1 MNILITNI
9 GRKIYFVEFLS
20 KINKN
25 LNIHLADND
34 ILSASLHHIKTKNH
48 KIPLVSE
55 GGKKYFN
62 SIKKIV
68 IKNKINLII
77 PLTNYDLKILSL
89 NKEEMKKYRCDV
101 LVSSYSLIKKLLDKK
116 STYNF
121 CRKKNIIVP
130 KTFFNLKQSKSS
142 NVNLFIK
149 KDRFGNSSS
158 GFEII
163 KNLKKHHFKKNS
175 IVQELINGDELNFDI
190 LNDFNGRYISSCIKR
205 KISIKSGETDQAE
218 IVYNKKLEN
227 IAKQI
232 SKLLGHI
239 GNLDCDA
246 IIDKKG
252 KVYFLDFNP
261 RFGGGYPFTHLAG
274 LNFLK
279 SIIYNTQKKE
289 FNLPIKPKLIKASK
303 GISVKICK

>member
-9 GRKIYFVEFLS
+9 SRRVYFVDFLS

-25 LNIHLADND
+25 LNIHLANND
-34 ILSASLHHIKTKNH
+34 TLSAALNHIKTKNH

-62 SIKKIV
+62 AIKKIV

-77 PLTNYDLKILSL
+77 PLTNHDLKILSL
-89 NKEEMKKYRCDV
+89 GKKEMKKYKCDV
-101 LVSSYSLIKKLLDKK
+101 LVSSYNLIKKLLDKK
-116 STYNF
+116 SVYNL

-130 KTFFNLKQSKSS
+130 KTFFNFKQSKSS

-149 KDRFGNSSS
+149 KDRFGNASS
-158 GFEII
+158 GLEII
-163 KNLKKHHFKKNS
+163 KNLKKHHFNKNS
-175 IVQELINGDELNFDI
+175 IVQELIRGNELHFDI
-190 LNDFNGRYISSCIKR
+190 LNDFNGKYISSCVKK
-205 KISIKSGETDQAE
+205 KISMRSGETDQVE

-246 IIDKKG
+246 IVDKKG
-252 KVYFLDFNP
+252 KIYFLDFNP

-279 SIIYNTQKKE
+279 SIIYNIKKKK

-303 GISVKICK
+303 GICVKICK